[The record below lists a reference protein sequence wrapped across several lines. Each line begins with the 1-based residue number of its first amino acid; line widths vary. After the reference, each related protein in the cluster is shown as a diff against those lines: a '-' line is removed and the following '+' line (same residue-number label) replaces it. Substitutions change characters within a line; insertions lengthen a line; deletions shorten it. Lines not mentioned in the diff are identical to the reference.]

1 MPIPAE
7 RFATY
12 EDLCQVPD
20 RLLAQIVHGQLIVLP
35 RPAPKHALASSA
47 LGGSLYPPMAGRG
60 DGPGGWWILFEPEL
74 HLSPHIL
81 VPDLEQREIEP
92 SKLEP
97 GCIPV
102 DYRGFV
108 ALTERHSPIVSWY

>member
-1 MPIPAE
+1 MAALHLVGGPAAE
-7 RFATY
+7 TLARCLARAG
-12 EDLCQVPD
+12 EGDAI
-20 RLLAQIVHGQLIVLP
+20 LLLGEAVAGST
-35 RPAPKHALASSA
+35 ALSPQDGAA
-47 LGGSLYPPMAGRG
+47 GKLLRAAAGRVTV
-60 DGPGGWWILFEPEL
+60 
-74 HLSPHIL
+74 HIL